1 MYYQIAMPYSTLFFI
16 FFYVYYPYISDENK
30 KTSDRSKKRMISF
43 GIPSSLTVIIFY
55 FSVCKLP
62 AAFEAGPYTSISGL
76 NSVYLFICFYFC
88 YCYYCFCCYY
98 CYCYSYCSYQC
109 CCFYSVSNCHLYHR
123 IQSHNPSLFLNHL
136 NPGQS
141 I

>member
-76 NSVYLFICFYFC
+76 NSVYLFICFFTVILIVLISAVVFILFQIVIFIIASKVIIPVYF
-88 YCYYCFCCYY
+88 
-98 CYCYSYCSYQC
+98 
-109 CCFYSVSNCHLYHR
+109 
-123 IQSHNPSLFLNHL
+123 
-136 NPGQS
+136 
-141 I
+141 